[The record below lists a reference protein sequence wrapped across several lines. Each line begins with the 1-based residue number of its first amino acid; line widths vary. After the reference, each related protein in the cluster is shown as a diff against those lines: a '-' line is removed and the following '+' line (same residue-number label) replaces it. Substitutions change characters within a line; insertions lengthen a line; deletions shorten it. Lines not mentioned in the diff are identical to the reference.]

1 MTTAAPA
8 LFVTHGAPTLP
19 LEDIA
24 ARDFLSGAGD
34 LLDGARAVLVVSAHW
49 EAPVASVSAATR
61 PRTIHDFHGF
71 PEALYRLG
79 YPAAGDA
86 AVARSVADALRSAG
100 LAVRVDPERGLDHGA
115 WVPLLLMRPKADL
128 PVLQL
133 STLAGQGPAA
143 HLALG
148 QALRPL
154 RDEGVAVLAS
164 GSITHN
170 LRDIDWT
177 PEAGERDWARAFAD
191 WLADRVAA
199 DDREALVDYRARAPH
214 AVHAHPHD
222 DHLMPF
228 YVALGAGG
236 AGERLHAST
245 SHGTLAMDAYR
256 FA

>member
-1 MTTAAPA
+1 MSTTAPA

-24 ARDFLSGAGD
+24 ARDFLAAAGD
-34 LLDGARAVLVVSAHW
+34 LLDGARAVLVISAHW
-49 EAPVASVSAATR
+49 VAPVASVSAAPR
-61 PRTIHDFHGF
+61 PATIHDFHGF
-71 PEALYRLG
+71 PEALYRLS
-79 YPAAGDA
+79 YPARGDA
-86 AVARSVADALRSAG
+86 VVAQTVAGRLRSAG
-100 LAVRVDPERGLDHGA
+100 IAATIDPDRGLDHGA
-115 WVPLLLMRPKADL
+115 WVPLLLMRPTADL

-133 STLAGQGPAA
+133 STLAGEGPEG

-148 QALRPL
+148 RALQPL
-154 RDEGVAVLAS
+154 RDQGVAVLAS

-170 LRDIDWT
+170 LGDIDWT
-177 PEAGERDWARAFAD
+177 PATREHAWARTFAD

-214 AVHAHPHD
+214 AAHAHPHD

-236 AGERLHAST
+236 RGERIHAST
-245 SHGTLAMDAYR
+245 SHGTLAMDAYS